1 MNILLMAT
9 FSYAGMGPYVCKIF
23 NEFSHDN
30 IYGFFIDDQQ
40 TEVLELHVF
49 GQQTMGAD
57 QDIDFSF
64 LHLPQDLFL
73 PASKKGP

>member
-40 TEVLELHVF
+40 HYYRKNLRPSHPENIKIVQGQNAAEATTEISSINAQKL
-49 GQQTMGAD
+49 
-57 QDIDFSF
+57 
-64 LHLPQDLFL
+64 
-73 PASKKGP
+73 K